1 MLLLAVV
8 LLVIGFFIFTG
19 NLTRSQPIPEGTADG
34 IAVLT
39 GGVARIDEAMKLLA
53 QGKAKRLLITGVNR
67 TTSTEALKQ
76 LASEGDQL
84 FTCCVDIDKEARNTI
99 DNATETSQWVARNRY
114 HSIIVVTSNYHMPR
128 ALAELARV
136 MPGVD
141 PDSLRGRGQQRA
153 SRPLVDL
160 SRHHQAA
167 ALRISEIPAGAGA
180 ARRHP
185 AREQDHHRQVD
196 SRGRGSHRAVTSA
209 LAMAR
214 SVLFNI
220 LFFVTTTLFVVI
232 GSPFLFLPRSWA
244 MAALKVHAR
253 FELFLLRLIIGTKIE
268 VRGREKI
275 PDGPCLV
282 ASKHQSAWETFA
294 LIPIFRDPALLM
306 KRELFWI
313 PFHGW
318 FSYKFQMIPVDRDK
332 GPTALRRMLREAK
345 KRIEDGREIIIF
357 PEGTRRAPGAPPD
370 YKTGIVLLY
379 DALGV
384 PCLPVA
390 LNSGLFWPRRSVIR
404 RPGTIVVEIL
414 DPIPPSL
421 PKAEF
426 LRRLETAIEGA
437 SNRLLVEGGA
447 PEPARG

>member
-1 MLLLAVV
+1 
-8 LLVIGFFIFTG
+8 
-19 NLTRSQPIPEGTADG
+19 
-34 IAVLT
+34 
-39 GGVARIDEAMKLLA
+39 
-53 QGKAKRLLITGVNR
+53 
-67 TTSTEALKQ
+67 
-76 LASEGDQL
+76 
-84 FTCCVDIDKEARNTI
+84 
-99 DNATETSQWVARNRY
+99 
-114 HSIIVVTSNYHMPR
+114 
-128 ALAELARV
+128 
-136 MPGVD
+136 
-141 PDSLRGRGQQRA
+141 
-153 SRPLVDL
+153 
-160 SRHHQAA
+160 
-167 ALRISEIPAGAGA
+167 
-180 ARRHP
+180 
-185 AREQDHHRQVD
+185 
-196 SRGRGSHRAVTSA
+196 
-209 LAMAR
+209 MAR

-232 GSPFLFLPRSWA
+232 GSPFLVLPRSWA

-345 KRIEDGREIIIF
+345 KRIENGREIIIF

-414 DPIPPSL
+414 DPIPPGL

-426 LRRLETAIEGA
+426 LHRLETAIEGA

-447 PEPARG
+447 PEPARDYPVNRSLT